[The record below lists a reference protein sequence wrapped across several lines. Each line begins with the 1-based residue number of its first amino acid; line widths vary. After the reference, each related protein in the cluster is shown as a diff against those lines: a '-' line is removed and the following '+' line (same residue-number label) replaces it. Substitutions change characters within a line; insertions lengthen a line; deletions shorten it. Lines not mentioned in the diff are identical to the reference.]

1 MRTIFKKSL
10 VLLMLALFI
19 VPIFSPTMTYANG
32 KDKNDTVFE
41 SSTSISDPG
50 LPSASSGQI
59 ATHLEKKGFE
69 LVDILQRFGE
79 PFMIIIFI
87 LGAFMFVGGLIA
99 KGPASRSGIAMMLF
113 SCICYAGVKYAPLI
127 MDVFTKWIKS

>member
-1 MRTIFKKSL
+1 MRTIFKRSL

-19 VPIFSPTMTYANG
+19 IPIFSPTMTYANG
-32 KDKNDTVFE
+32 KDKNDTIFE

-50 LPSASSGQI
+50 LPSASSGQV
-59 ATHLEKKGFE
+59 ANHLERKGFE
-69 LVDILQRFGE
+69 VVDILQRFGE

-87 LGAFMFVGGLIA
+87 LGAFMFVGGFIT
-99 KGPASRSGIAMMLF
+99 KSPVSRAGVSMMLF

-127 MDVFTKWIKS
+127 MDAFTKWIKS